1 MPGLYLNGFL
11 MSIINRL
18 GTFFVWI
25 GAGGVMVF
33 ILSDLAHSP
42 IPALLFGGL
51 SCVVLGFY
59 LWWRDPPQPSQTN
72 RFRIFKR
79 RAKAEKQSRQNE
91 ESQGSRHR
99 RNRDR
104 DLDNEPSSQDR
115 QK

>member
-1 MPGLYLNGFL
+1 

-42 IPALLFGGL
+42 VPALLFGGL

-59 LWWRDPPQPSQTN
+59 LWWRDPPRPAQTN
-72 RFRIFKR
+72 RFRIFKG
-79 RAKAEKQSRQNE
+79 RAKAEKQSRQIE
-91 ESQGSRHR
+91 ESQGNRHR
-99 RNRDR
+99 QNRDR
-104 DLDNEPSSQDR
+104 DQNGEQSSPNR
-115 QK
+115 QE